1 MKILFLHA
9 SRLHRSFFFILLL
22 CVTLFSSPR
31 FALVLS
37 GGGARGFAQ
46 IGVLKALES
55 RNLKPDLI
63 VATSMGSIIGALYA
77 AGYSADTIAAM
88 ATEVDWN
95 LVFSNTPNR
104 KNRFVSQKNGASHEL
119 LEIRFDNDLQ
129 PILPTAISSG
139 QSIYDLLVP
148 LLIVPQFKAK
158 SRFDSLD
165 IPLRI
170 IATDLLSG
178 NRVVFSHGNICTA
191 IRASCALP
199 LAFTPVEMDS
209 TLLIDG
215 GVSSNIPIET
225 ARQCGAGVVV
235 AVDVTSPLWN
245 KKELAN
251 PVRLVDQIVS
261 IGVGHQKK
269 REKRHADLIITP
281 QLNEMRNND
290 FSKIDSLISCGFRS
304 TLPLCDSIIA
314 LLSEADDSSNVKKD
328 PPEVDSAVDSAAAS
342 SKTVFSEHTPVI
354 DDIVMLGNRHT
365 SRRLLLHGSG
375 IKEGDTVSGPYLK
388 KTLSSLYATDLFD
401 NVNIDLD
408 SSSRCRIMV
417 NEKKYWRIRGG
428 LRFDEFH
435 LGEGY
440 VEPAYENLLGR
451 GITALMHLQYG
462 LRREK
467 YTFEVNGNLLVSRLF
482 ANNIQFQIYSSKER
496 ILEVDTTVSDSV
508 TMISTTSL
516 HEHTLRKTGMNFFGG
531 LQLGPYTLLSGGL
544 RLERFNIQQKDSDML
559 HDLLGTNF
567 KKTLPYFSINL
578 TMDAMDK
585 YPFPCN
591 GTQQFISVGGAN
603 RAFGGRYTF
612 IKCSGSIGQYFT
624 VADIH
629 TFFPR
634 FNFGLSNNTLPEV
647 ERPYLGGAIT
657 EDQYQKLSIYNY
669 IPFSGLPPRAVTGD
683 CFGLC
688 HLEYRCQIKRNLYVH
703 LLFDWGTAWDY
714 DNHDYKKLITDAP
727 AGIGI
732 RLSLETIAGP
742 IRFSYGQLAKNSERY
757 LSDKTEFFYF
767 SAGYDF

>member
-1 MKILFLHA
+1 M
-9 SRLHRSFFFILLL
+9 RLHRAIFFILLL
-22 CVTLFSSPR
+22 CAAPFSSPR

-77 AGYSADTIAAM
+77 AGYSAETIAAM
-88 ATEVDWN
+88 TEEVDWN
-95 LVFSNTPNR
+95 RVFSNTPDR
-104 KNRFVSQKNGASHEL
+104 RNRFVSQKNGDAHEL
-119 LEIRFDNDLQ
+119 VEIRFDNDLQ

-148 LLIVPQFKAK
+148 LLILPQFKAK
-158 SRFDSLD
+158 SNFDSLD

-170 IATDLLSG
+170 VATDLLSG

-191 IRASCALP
+191 IRASCAIP

-225 ARQCGAGVVV
+225 ARQNGADVVV
-235 AVDVTSPLWN
+235 AIDVTSPLWD
-245 KKELAN
+245 KQELGN

-269 REKRHADLIITP
+269 REKQHADLIITP
-281 QLNEMRNND
+281 QLNDIRNND
-290 FSKIDSLISCGFRS
+290 FTKIDSLVSCGFRS
-304 TLPLCDSIIA
+304 ALPLCDSIIA

-328 PPEVDSAVDSAAAS
+328 LIEIDSTVNSALTS
-342 SKTVFSEHTPVI
+342 SSTAFSARTPVI
-354 DDIVMLGNRHT
+354 SDIVTLGNRQT

-375 IKEGDTVSGPYLK
+375 IKPGDTVSVPNITK
-388 KTLSSLYATDLFD
+388 ALSSLYATDLFE
-401 NVNIDLD
+401 NVNMDLD

-417 NEKKYWRIRGG
+417 NEKKYWRVRGG

-467 YTFEVNGNLLVSRLF
+467 YTFEINGNLLVSRLF
-482 ANNIQFQIYSSKER
+482 ANNVQFQLYSSKER
-496 ILEVDTTVSDSV
+496 ILEVDTTIVDSV
-508 TMISTTSL
+508 SMISTTSL

-531 LQLGPYTLLSGGL
+531 IQLGPYTLLSGGL

-559 HDLLGTNF
+559 HDLLGTTF

-578 TMDAMDK
+578 TMDAMDT
-585 YPFPCN
+585 YHFPCN
-591 GTQQFISVGGAN
+591 GTQQFISIGGAN

-624 VADIH
+624 IADIH

-634 FNFGLSNNTLPEV
+634 FNFGWSNNTLPEV

-657 EDQYQKLSIYNY
+657 EDRYQKLSIYNY

-688 HLEYRCQIKRNLYVH
+688 HFEYRCKIKKNIYMH

-714 DNHDYKKLITDAP
+714 DNHGYKELITNAP

-732 RLSLETIAGP
+732 GLSIMTIAGP